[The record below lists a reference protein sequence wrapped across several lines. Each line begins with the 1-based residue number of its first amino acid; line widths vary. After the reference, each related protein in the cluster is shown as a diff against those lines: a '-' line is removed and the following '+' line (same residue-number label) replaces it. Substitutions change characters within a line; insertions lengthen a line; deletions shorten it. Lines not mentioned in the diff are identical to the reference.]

1 VRVAILLVVAIAA
14 CGTAIHSAG
23 AQSLTNRGGTLT
35 SPLGTNPFLGSVP
48 TGTRTTEAIRL
59 TVGEA
64 IGRALQHNLGLLMA
78 EHGSERADGLRRQ
91 ALSDLLPNVNGSV
104 IERRQ
109 IVNLAAFGF
118 PLPPGIPPIVGPF
131 NVFDARIALE
141 QRVYD
146 RRAINDWKAEQHNQ
160 AAAELSYKSARD
172 IVVLASV
179 NAYLQ
184 ALATAARAESV
195 QAQLRTAEAL
205 SAQASDLKTAG
216 LVAGIDVLRAQ
227 LQASTQRQRSTAAL
241 NDAEKA
247 KLQLARVIG
256 LPTGQAFTLVD
267 ELPPI
272 ADPDVSLESAVEQA
286 LKNRPDYQAALE
298 RVRAAEATRE
308 SATSELLPSVHVN
321 ADYGVIGLTPSSSER
336 TYTLAGAVKV
346 PIFQGGRQ
354 RGRLLEADAALRSR
368 RAEADDMRNA
378 IYYEVQSELLDL
390 RATGEQLKVATQARE
405 LAAEQLAQARDRL
418 AAGVTDTIEVV
429 QAQEAVSLASEQYIG
444 ALYGFNI
451 AKALLAR
458 GLGIAEAA
466 ARQFIGDL
474 R

>member
-1 VRVAILLVVAIAA
+1 VKVAISLVVAIAFGGA
-14 CGTAIHSAG
+14 ATRPAG
-23 AQSLTNRGGTLT
+23 AQILVNPGGSLA
-35 SPLGTNPFLGSVP
+35 SPLGTSPFLGSVP
-48 TGTRTTEAIRL
+48 TGTRTAEPIRL

-64 IGRALQHNLGLLMA
+64 IGRALQYNLGLLMA
-78 EHGSERADGLRRQ
+78 EHGTERANGARWQ
-91 ALSDLLPNVNGSV
+91 ALGDLLPNANGSL

-109 IVNLAAFGF
+109 VVNLAAFGF
-118 PLPPGIPPIVGPF
+118 PLPVGIPPIVGPF
-131 NVFDARIALE
+131 NVFDARLAVE
-141 QRVYD
+141 QRVFD
-146 RRAINDWKAEQHNQ
+146 LRALNDWKAEQHNQ

-172 IVVLASV
+172 IVVLASS

-184 ALATAARAESV
+184 ALATAARSESA

-205 SAQASDLKTAG
+205 SSQAGDLKTAG

-227 LQASTQRQRSTAAL
+227 LQASTQRQRATAAQ

-267 ELPPI
+267 ELPAIPE
-272 ADPDVSLESAVEQA
+272 PDVTLESAVEQA
-286 LKNRPDYQAALE
+286 LKTRPDYQAAIE
-298 RVRAAEATRE
+298 RLRAAEAERQ
-308 SATSELLPSVHVN
+308 SAVSEQLPSVRVN
-321 ADYGVIGLTPSSSER
+321 ADWGVIGLTPSTAER
-336 TYTLAGAVKV
+336 TYTIAGAVNV
-346 PIFQGGRQ
+346 PIFKGSTK
-354 RGRLLEADAALRSR
+354 GRLLETDAALRSR
-368 RAEADDMRNA
+368 RAEVDDMRNA

-390 RATGEQLKVATQARE
+390 RSTGEQLKVATQARE
-405 LAAEQLAQARDRL
+405 LAAEQLTQARDRL

-444 ALYGFNI
+444 ASYGFNL

-466 ARQFIGDL
+466 ARQYIGDL